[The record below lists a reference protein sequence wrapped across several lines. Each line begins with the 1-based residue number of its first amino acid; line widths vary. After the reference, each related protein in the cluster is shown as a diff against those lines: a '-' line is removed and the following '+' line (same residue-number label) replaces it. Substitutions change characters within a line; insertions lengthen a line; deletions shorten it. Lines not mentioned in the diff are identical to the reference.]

1 MGQNRFSIYGGAFME
16 LKTAQFGVINIGE
29 DELINFPMGIP
40 GFENNKKFVLI
51 GNDPAA
57 LFFWLQSA
65 EDPNLCFVV
74 TDPFS
79 IYPNYY
85 VDVDDDDVNF
95 LEITDSGN
103 VMTLAVVVIP
113 EKIEET
119 RVNLKAPIL
128 INVEKKIGKQIIQK
142 DESLPIRYY
151 LYQN

>member
-1 MGQNRFSIYGGAFME
+1 ME

>member
-1 MGQNRFSIYGGAFME
+1 ME

-29 DELINFPMGIP
+29 DELINFPMGLP

-57 LFFWLQSA
+57 LFFWLQSV
-65 EDPNLCFVV
+65 EDPDLCFVV

>member
-1 MGQNRFSIYGGAFME
+1 ME
-16 LKTAQFGVINIGE
+16 LKTAQFGVINVGE
-29 DELINFPMGIP
+29 DELIHFPMGIP

-85 VDVDDDDVNF
+85 VDVEDDDVNF
-95 LEITDSGN
+95 LGITDTGN

-113 EKIEET
+113 ENIKET

-128 INVEKKIGKQIIQK
+128 INVEKKLGKQIIQK
-142 DESLPIRYY
+142 DESLPLRYY
-151 LYQN
+151 LYQK